1 MASQRPEVEDAMLKN
16 RTTSAKLSW
25 QPRNHDPNLRKWLHR
40 IAVPTLLLWG
50 AHDKVFPMPYAYAY
64 QQLIPGS
71 QAVVLPE
78 CGHLPHVEQGDAF
91 VTELETFIGTKKAA

>member
-1 MASQRPEVEDAMLKN
+1 MQA
-16 RTTSAKLSW
+16 
-25 QPRNHDPNLRKWLHR
+25 
-40 IAVPTLLLWG
+40 
-50 AHDKVFPMPYAYAY
+50 AHDRVFPMPYAYAY

-91 VTELETFIGTKKAA
+91 AAEFEAFIGAKKIAA